1 MKKKK
6 SIFVSGGSKHKFVG
20 KPAVPRVHRSTFL
33 QKIYLSLLLF
43 GQLLLQLLQLLSGAL
58 AQLVVGGRQLVQLS
72 LDIGAL
78 LWGQPGHGWGT
89 V

>member
-1 MKKKK
+1 MP
-6 SIFVSGGSKHKFVG
+6 SVHGST
-20 KPAVPRVHRSTFL
+20 SL
-33 QKIYLSLLLF
+33 LKIYLSLLLF

-72 LDIGAL
+72 LDVGAL
-78 LWGQPGHGWGT
+78 LWGQPGHGWAT